1 MTSPYLPVARVGFV
15 DRVELGEEL
24 LVDVANV
31 VDPVARVGFVDRV
44 ELGEELLPK

>member
-1 MTSPYLPVARVGFV
+1 MTSPYLPVARVGFVDRVELGEELLPVARVGFV

-31 VDPVARVGFVDRV
+31 VDP
-44 ELGEELLPK
+44 K